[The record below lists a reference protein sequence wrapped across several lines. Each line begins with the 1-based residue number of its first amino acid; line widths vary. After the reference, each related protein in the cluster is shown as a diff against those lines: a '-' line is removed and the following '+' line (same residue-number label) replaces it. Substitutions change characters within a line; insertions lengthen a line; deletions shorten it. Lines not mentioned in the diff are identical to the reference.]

1 MTTQPVSEPRFVFP
15 PWTNLL
21 PAVSLVAVVGG
32 LVGAIAGMWYY
43 FSPKHTDVG
52 YQPEQPVPYSHK
64 LHAGDLGIDCRYCH
78 VGVERSP
85 VATVPPTQVC
95 MNCHSQVKKDS
106 PLLGAVRKSWED
118 GSPVRWK
125 RVHKLGDYVYF
136 DHSRHVTRGVGCAEC
151 HGRVDEMIVV
161 KQVEPLS
168 MGWCLECHRDP
179 GSRLRDP
186 QKDRITDMNWLP
198 PGVKWEDGDAAI
210 AAKRAEYGKALVERD
225 HIAPPTECSRCHR

>member
-1 MTTQPVSEPRFVFP
+1 MFP

-32 LVGAIAGMWYY
+32 LVGAITGVWYY

-85 VATVPPTQVC
+85 VASVPPTQVC
-95 MNCHSQVKKDS
+95 MNCHTQVKKES
-106 PLLGAVRKSWED
+106 PLLNAVRKSWTD
-118 GSPVRWK
+118 GTPVRWK

-136 DHSRHVTRGVGCAEC
+136 DHSRHVTRGWAVLSATVG
-151 HGRVDEMIVV
+151 
-161 KQVEPLS
+161 S
-168 MGWCLECHRDP
+168 MR
-179 GSRLRDP
+179 
-186 QKDRITDMNWLP
+186 
-198 PGVKWEDGDAAI
+198 
-210 AAKRAEYGKALVERD
+210 
-225 HIAPPTECSRCHR
+225 